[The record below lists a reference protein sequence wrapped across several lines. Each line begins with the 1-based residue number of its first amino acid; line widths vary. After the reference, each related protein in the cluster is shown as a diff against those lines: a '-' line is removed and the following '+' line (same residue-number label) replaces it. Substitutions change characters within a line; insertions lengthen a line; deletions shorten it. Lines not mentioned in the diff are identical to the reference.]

1 MQAQDISNERAPSA
15 AGEHALLRRY
25 FAEIGHIPVLTAEQ
39 ERELARRLR
48 ESEQE
53 LRSLLEPLPS
63 TAHAFVAHWREIR
76 SEGRVTGQ
84 LSRTHEP
91 PARDRSAAVDRIA
104 RQLERLL
111 AGRSA
116 RGRLPAAAGAA
127 LDRRIA
133 SCVRSVELR
142 PELLHEILGELR
154 EQPRA
159 GAEPELRAALAAAEA
174 AEQRG
179 HAVKDVFIRHNL
191 RLVVHQAKGFR
202 NYGVPFLD
210 LIQEGTLGL
219 IRAVE
224 KFDERLGNRFS
235 TYAIWWI
242 QQSCMRAVQQSS
254 RTVRLPSPVQDEIRR
269 YRRVVERLSTRGPSR
284 PAAAELGRVL
294 GVATAEVDGL
304 ATLDR
309 AALRLDDPVPGRE
322 RGSFGE
328 QLADARPGS
337 DAVADRQR
345 LEREVA
351 GLLGKLPSRDRT
363 ILRARF
369 GFSDGEAQTLQE
381 VAALLHLSRER
392 VRQLEQRALARL
404 EGAARAAGLEEW
416 LSARELSG

>member
-1 MQAQDISNERAPSA
+1 MQAQEIPKERAPSA

-25 FAEIGHIPVLTAEQ
+25 FAEIGHIPVLTAEG
-39 ERELARRLR
+39 ERELALRLR
-48 ESEQE
+48 ESEHE
-53 LRSLLEPLPS
+53 LRTLLEPLPA

-91 PARDRSAAVDRIA
+91 PARDRSAAIDRIA

-111 AGRSA
+111 AERGAVA
-116 RGRLPAAAGAA
+116 RR
-127 LDRRIA
+127 DRRIA
-133 SCVRSVELR
+133 SCVRAAELR

-154 EQPRA
+154 AQPRT
-159 GAEPELRAALAAAEA
+159 GAEPELRAALAEAEA

-179 HAVKDVFIRHNL
+179 HTAKDIFIRHNL

-351 GLLGKLPSRDRT
+351 GLLGTLPSRDRT

-381 VAALLHLSRER
+381 VAAVLHLSRER

-404 EGAARAAGLEEW
+404 ETAARAAGLEEW